1 MMLTGYCD
9 LKKKQLL
16 ESNVKSTNRNE
27 HQLVAIKFKILVYL
41 ALVISTAQTF
51 FKLVCTSNIYVALL

>member
-1 MMLTGYCD
+1 MLTGYCD
-9 LKKKQLL
+9 LKKTLL

-51 FKLVCTSNIYVALL
+51 FKLVCTSSIYVALL